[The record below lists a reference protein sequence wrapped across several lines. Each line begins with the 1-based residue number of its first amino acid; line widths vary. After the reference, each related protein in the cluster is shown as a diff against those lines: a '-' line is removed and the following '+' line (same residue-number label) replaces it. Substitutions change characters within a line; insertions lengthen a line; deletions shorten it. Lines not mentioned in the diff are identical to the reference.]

1 MVRLLLFT
9 LLMNLTTVVH
19 AGTHRPCDPT
29 TNAGEACPDMPVPE
43 DGEPLSE
50 RLEETDGVI
59 EPPTEPFPMR
69 EAVPPDPDPETTPV
83 IPPGEL
89 PGTRP
94 RGGG

>member
-1 MVRLLLFT
+1 MIRLLL
-9 LLMNLTTVVH
+9 LALAMNVSADAH
-19 AGTHRPCDPT
+19 AETHRPCDPT
-29 TNAGEACPDMPVPE
+29 TNVGEVCPDVLVPAE
-43 DGEPLSE
+43 GEPLSE